1 MFNREIRKNKN
12 LVKISTATVHRKI
25 MPLRITVAYDTL
37 CHGGICQSGES
48 RMSGPLYT
56 MATEISNTLC
66 QMIWSSATLG
76 NVSFV
81 TLLHVVQGHSQC
93 NI

>member
-1 MFNREIRKNKN
+1 
-12 LVKISTATVHRKI
+12 

-37 CHGGICQSGES
+37 CHGGICHSGES

-56 MATEISNTLC
+56 VAIEISNTLC

-81 TLLHVVQGHSQC
+81 TFVHIEGACSDRVIR
-93 NI
+93 NFI

>member
-1 MFNREIRKNKN
+1 
-12 LVKISTATVHRKI
+12 

-37 CHGGICQSGES
+37 CHNGVCHSGES

-56 MATEISNTLC
+56 VAIEISNTQC
-66 QMIWSSATLG
+66 QMIWSSIMLG

-81 TLLHVVQGHSQC
+81 TFVHIEGACSDRVIG
-93 NI
+93 NFI

>member
-1 MFNREIRKNKN
+1 MHYHTEM
-12 LVKISTATVHRKI
+12 

-37 CHGGICQSGES
+37 CHVGICHSGES

-56 MATEISNTLC
+56 VAIEISNTLF

-81 TLLHVVQGHSQC
+81 TFVHIEGACSDRVIRNS
-93 NI
+93 I

>member
-1 MFNREIRKNKN
+1 MIAKGNK
-12 LVKISTATVHRKI
+12 SMVHREI

-37 CHGGICQSGES
+37 CHGGISQSGES

-56 MATEISNTLC
+56 VAIKISNTLC
-66 QMIWSSATLG
+66 QMIWSSTTLG

-81 TLLHVVQGHSQC
+81 TLLHIEGICSAGPFAMLSRP
-93 NI
+93 

>member
-1 MFNREIRKNKN
+1 MCDTYHRE
-12 LVKISTATVHRKI
+12 I

-37 CHGGICQSGES
+37 CHGGICHSGES

-56 MATEISNTLC
+56 VAIEISNTLC
-66 QMIWSSATLG
+66 QMIWSSTTLG

-81 TLLHVVQGHSQC
+81 AFVHIEGACSDRV
-93 NI
+93 IRDII